1 MNGDCAWPES
11 LEVETEF
18 LQQRESIL
26 DALDIGLFHFHDSGM
41 SKTWRGTFLPRA
53 RPSKLHTQ
61 GAHARHADRQ

>member
-11 LEVETEF
+11 LKVETEF

-26 DALDIGLFHFHDSGM
+26 DALDIACSISTIAGM
-41 SKTWRGTFLPRA
+41 SKTWRGTFLPARA
-53 RPSKLHTQ
+53 PSKLHTQ